1 MQSRVPDNFPY
12 KYIVRF
18 HKLLLLLYDKNDYDK
33 LLSIVS
39 NNLNCDSEIVDSIGL
54 YDKSRILVVSD
65 VNWELLFLNLKE
77 DEGIIELAELDIDI
91 FESFASKLGWTVTT
105 GFMVYNRYNP
115 KTKRIEQYRE

>member
-1 MQSRVPDNFPY
+1 MFLSVINGTNA
-12 KYIVRF
+12 VE
-18 HKLLLLLYDKNDYDK
+18 NDYDK

-39 NNLNCDSEIVDSIGL
+39 NNLNCDSEIVDSIAL